1 MEQGR
6 RKTINIDEYQTV
18 KATTHGV
25 LNELE
30 LKYLTKIACKL
41 GGMYMDSKWLEGPKI
56 ISNKVKA
63 PITISFPNWYIGS
76 LKSIP
81 INKS

>member
-1 MEQGR
+1 
-6 RKTINIDEYQTV
+6 
-18 KATTHGV
+18 
-25 LNELE
+25 
-30 LKYLTKIACKL
+30 
-41 GGMYMDSKWLEGPKI
+41 MDSKWLEGPKI

-81 INKS
+81 VNKSQPFSPRKYQADPKIHAKDSN